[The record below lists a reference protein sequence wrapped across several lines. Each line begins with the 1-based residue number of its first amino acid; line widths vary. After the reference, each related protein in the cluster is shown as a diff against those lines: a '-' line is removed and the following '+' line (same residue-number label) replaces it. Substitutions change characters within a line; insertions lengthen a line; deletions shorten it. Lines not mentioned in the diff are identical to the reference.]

1 MTEDHRPKCG
11 NLESCGGKKWTR
23 TYTFRLNRRP
33 FRLNWQTNKQQ
44 QQTNSFISPIG
55 LHIGRIYKWQEPL
68 FSAGQNGKV
77 ESKPSCCCL
86 FQNNFEYL
94 HFSLAVQEVG
104 YTRWYLCLASHRSSP
119 LHLSSLSRS
128 QLQSLIQ

>member
-1 MTEDHRPKCG
+1 MWEFGELWR
-11 NLESCGGKKWTR
+11 GKVTR
-23 TYTFRLNRRP
+23 TYTFRLNRRL
-33 FRLNWQTNKQQ
+33 FRLKLANKQ
-44 QQTNSFISPIG
+44 TTTINKFLYFPIG

-68 FSAGQNGKV
+68 FFGRPNGKV